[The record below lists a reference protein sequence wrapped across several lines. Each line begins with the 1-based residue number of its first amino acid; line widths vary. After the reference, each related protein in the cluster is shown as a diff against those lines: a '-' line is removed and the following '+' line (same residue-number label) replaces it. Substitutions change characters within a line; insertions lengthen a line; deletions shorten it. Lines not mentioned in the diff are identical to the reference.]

1 MTSRR
6 DGPSGNQLFGL
17 GVLLASALVVPLLI
31 GVGVD
36 TLFHSSPIGAVIG
49 LFLGIAASIAVAV
62 GQFRRY
68 L

>member
-1 MTSRR
+1 M
-6 DGPSGNQLFGL
+6 
-17 GVLLASALVVPLLI
+17 LASALVVPLLI

-36 TLFHSSPIGAVIG
+36 ALFHSSPIGAVIG
-49 LFLGIAASIAVAV
+49 LFVGIAASIAVAV